1 MLLFHE
7 FEGTGYFSQVNE
19 HSSGRVKKP
28 DNGLATAIY
37 LHLYMHVLCMYFVV
51 LYFIDLPNKQT
62 NKQTNWPAKS
72 SLPTQR
78 THVIVPCEY
87 GDDCRAVALSEGNLI
102 LY

>member
-1 MLLFHE
+1 MKMLLFHE

-37 LHLYMHVLCMYFVV
+37 LHMYMHVLCMYFVV

-62 NKQTNWPAKS
+62 NKQTKIHKFPNS
-72 SLPTQR
+72 
-78 THVIVPCEY
+78 Y
-87 GDDCRAVALSEGNLI
+87 F
-102 LY
+102 

>member
-1 MLLFHE
+1 MKMLLFHE

-37 LHLYMHVLCMYFVV
+37 LHMYMHVLCMYFVV

-62 NKQTNWPAKS
+62 NKRCTLAPSVRPPFKMGVS
-72 SLPTQR
+72 
-78 THVIVPCEY
+78 
-87 GDDCRAVALSEGNLI
+87 
-102 LY
+102 

>member
-37 LHLYMHVLCMYFVV
+37 LHMYMHVLCMYFVV

-62 NKQTNWPAKS
+62 NKQTTAHQKIDHFDWPTRRMARIS
-72 SLPTQR
+72 AS
-78 THVIVPCEY
+78 
-87 GDDCRAVALSEGNLI
+87 N
-102 LY
+102 

>member
-37 LHLYMHVLCMYFVV
+37 LHMYMHVLCMYFVV

-62 NKQTNWPAKS
+62 NKSCDVSTIAGSGECCNH
-72 SLPTQR
+72 LR
-78 THVIVPCEY
+78 EVVPDPNC
-87 GDDCRAVALSEGNLI
+87 LSAMR
-102 LY
+102 

>member
-37 LHLYMHVLCMYFVV
+37 LHMYMHVLCMYFVV
-51 LYFIDLPNKQT
+51 LYFMDLPNTVLKLYLALWE
-62 NKQTNWPAKS
+62 NLS
-72 SLPTQR
+72 SLKLL
-78 THVIVPCEY
+78 
-87 GDDCRAVALSEGNLI
+87 GF
-102 LY
+102 

>member
-1 MLLFHE
+1 MKMLLFHE

-37 LHLYMHVLCMYFVV
+37 LHMYMHVLCMYFVV

-62 NKQTNWPAKS
+62 NKNVLSNKA
-72 SLPTQR
+72 
-78 THVIVPCEY
+78 
-87 GDDCRAVALSEGNLI
+87 CRKENSQKLI
-102 LY
+102 KFCCTIN

>member
-37 LHLYMHVLCMYFVV
+37 LHMYMHVLCMYFVV

-62 NKQTNWPAKS
+62 NTIPTFKISFAIISLDTWKPES
-72 SLPTQR
+72 SYYRVLQR
-78 THVIVPCEY
+78 LQYKP
-87 GDDCRAVALSEGNLI
+87 
-102 LY
+102 